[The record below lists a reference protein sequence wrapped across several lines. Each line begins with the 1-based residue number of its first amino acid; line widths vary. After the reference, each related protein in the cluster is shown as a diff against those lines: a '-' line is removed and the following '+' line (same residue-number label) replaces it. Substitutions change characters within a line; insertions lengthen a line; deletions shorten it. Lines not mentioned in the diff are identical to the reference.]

1 MNDLSDWSV
10 VIGRVRTAYG
20 IRGQLKVLPL
30 CDDPQRFAQLTD
42 VCVAFA
48 DGRREMASVVSV
60 TIQGDEIRLALRG
73 VEDRTAAEGYRH
85 AELRVRPEMRV
96 PLPEGQYYV
105 DDLLGLR
112 VVTMDGRE
120 LGTIR
125 DVLLLPAH
133 DVYVTEHAM
142 IPAVREVI
150 RSVDLAGGVIT
161 VDPPAGLAPELGI

>member
-1 MNDLSDWSV
+1 VNDLSDWSV
-10 VIGRVRTAYG
+10 AIGRVRTAHG

-30 CDDPQRFAQLTD
+30 CDDPQRFAQLTEL
-42 VCVAFA
+42 CVAFP
-48 DGRREMASVVSV
+48 DGSRALASVESV
-60 TIQGDEIRLALRG
+60 AIAGNEVRLALRG
-73 VEDRTAAEGYRH
+73 VEDRSAAEAYRH
-85 AELRVRPEMRV
+85 AELLIRPEMRV
-96 PLPEGQYYV
+96 PLPEGQYYI

-112 VVTMDGRE
+112 VVTEDGKE

-150 RSVDLAGGVIT
+150 RSVDLAERVIT

>member
-96 PLPEGQYYV
+96 PLP
-105 DDLLGLR
+105 
-112 VVTMDGRE
+112 
-120 LGTIR
+120 
-125 DVLLLPAH
+125 
-133 DVYVTEHAM
+133 
-142 IPAVREVI
+142 
-150 RSVDLAGGVIT
+150 
-161 VDPPAGLAPELGI
+161 